1 MGSTSL
7 LIAYGNVADLKI
19 YIKKKKVNAEKVGF
33 LELPDKIGQV
43 EFELELGKQSGPSD
57 KALWLSKLNHLQ
69 MNSSNKHL
77 RYAEPLGLVW
87 KLNPILPFIF
97 IC

>member
-1 MGSTSL
+1 M
-7 LIAYGNVADLKI
+7 IAYGNVADLKI

-57 KALWLSKLNHLQ
+57 KALLSKLNHLQ

>member
-19 YIKKKKVNAEKVGF
+19 YIKKKKKVNAEKVGF

-57 KALWLSKLNHLQ
+57 KALWAIYKWTPRTN
-69 MNSSNKHL
+69 
-77 RYAEPLGLVW
+77 
-87 KLNPILPFIF
+87 I
-97 IC
+97 

>member
-1 MGSTSL
+1 M
-7 LIAYGNVADLKI
+7 IAYGNVADLKI

-77 RYAEPLGLVW
+77 RYAQPLGLVW

>member
-1 MGSTSL
+1 M
-7 LIAYGNVADLKI
+7 
-19 YIKKKKVNAEKVGF
+19 GF

-77 RYAEPLGLVW
+77 RYAQQLGLVW